1 MTKITKQ
8 ELNQMIKEEVRRQ
21 TSRNRRINEDTTTK
35 EHEDSIIQQLK
46 QYSGFNYKIK
56 NYTATNIYDAISNC
70 LDEYDTYKNND
81 GYNDFNTWV
90 PTYILEGI
98 QQMNTLYNG
107 IINFINHDN
116 AGYLFKDYTTRSK
129 FNNNAFLLYD
139 DNSGAFI
146 CIIPILFKDINGDDK
161 ICEVGIGTS
170 CQTFICDKNNYYPT
184 DTNPNDWDISAEG
197 AANSEEISE
206 TMRECFDYMRENNL
220 IE

>member
-1 MTKITKQ
+1 MVKITKQ
-8 ELNQMIKEEVRRQ
+8 ELQRIIKEEVRKQ
-21 TSRNRRINEDTTTK
+21 SSKSRRINEDITTK

-81 GYNDFNTWV
+81 GYNNFDTWV

-116 AGYLFKDYTTRSK
+116 TGHLFKDYITRSK
-129 FNNNAFLLYD
+129 FNNNAFFLYD
-139 DNSGAFI
+139 DGIFI
-146 CIIPILFKDINGDDK
+146 CIIPIPFKDNNGDDK
-161 ICEVGIGTS
+161 ICDVSIGTG
-170 CQTFICDKNNYYPT
+170 CQTFICDKSNYYPI
-184 DTNPNDWDISAEG
+184 DTNPKDWDVSAEG
-197 AANSEEISE
+197 AANSGEISK